1 MPLLTRRGRTA
12 SHSRSRRRQAHSDP
26 LMTENVAM
34 VRVARRD
41 DLPAVREL
49 ERAAGAAFRDLDMA
63 AVADDEPLSI
73 TELAAFQQD
82 GRAWVITDDA
92 DRPVAYLLLDVV
104 DGNVHV
110 EQVSVHPDHAGQGLG
125 NTLLDTA
132 AAWAQQHGLAAL
144 TLTTYA
150 NVPWNAPYYRRLGF
164 QIVPEDQM
172 TEGLRRICENEQ
184 ARGLA
189 RWPRVTMRRLV
200 DRANLLR

>member
-1 MPLLTRRGRTA
+1 
-12 SHSRSRRRQAHSDP
+12 
-26 LMTENVAM
+26 
-34 VRVARRD
+34 
-41 DLPAVREL
+41 
-49 ERAAGAAFRDLDMA
+49 MA